1 MKTMRVIRDDR
12 PLPTR
17 KEKTPSL
24 GTLIRN
30 AQTSEE
36 KRTLISQAN
45 PLHYAFGNTLTPT
58 SYEEYQDES
67 N

>member
-1 MKTMRVIRDDR
+1 MKTMRVIRDDH
-12 PLPTR
+12 PLPIR

-24 GTLIRN
+24 GTLLKK
-30 AQTSEE
+30 AQTPNE
-36 KRTLISQAN
+36 KRALISQAN